1 MLTCLP
7 QFTSAGS
14 VTLRVT
20 VDSAAGAPGS
30 DFARGELPLLFEVVD
45 TGFGVSVEAQARLFL
60 PFQTVNDDPTYV
72 SQKWGGTGLGLSICK
87 IIGELLGGTV
97 GVVSAKDA
105 GSVFWLRLRAEWWA
119 DTTDAGGAELGTA
132 VAAGSDQEE
141 VLALS
146 SAASGV
152 RRRRGSGSRAGS
164 AEDAAAPTPQPQPPS
179 GPRRYSLDA
188 WTLQARRA
196 LGASPVPR
204 RTSVDAARPSE
215 PGSLAEQ
222 LAAVAEAHTSSDG
235 SGQLDGTAAVSSA
248 LLATLRTLRQAV
260 GEAEVAVAS
269 RLKDP
274 ASARPSMDSAWR
286 SSSDADT
293 PARLSSF
300 LAPTPPPAAVLESSP
315 EASSSPPSSGPTALA
330 WPGALRSVL
339 LVDDEPVNTRLVAR
353 RLERVVPGVSV
364 TVADDGQGLV
374 DLCIEQRLRYDIV
387 LLDQHMRGMN
397 GDAAVAALRAH
408 ETANV
413 LPRSLVLACTGNSSE
428 QDVERFA
435 HAGFDGV
442 ITKPLDLNALVPALA
457 ALVADRTATAIGVT
471 MFDPP
476 AP

>member
-1 MLTCLP
+1 
-7 QFTSAGS
+7 
-14 VTLRVT
+14 
-20 VDSAAGAPGS
+20 
-30 DFARGELPLLFEVVD
+30 VVD
-45 TGFGVSVEAQARLFL
+45 TGFGVSAEAQARLFL
-60 PFQTVNDDPTYV
+60 PFQTVHDDPTYV
-72 SQKWGGTGLGLSICK
+72 TQKWGGTGLGLSICK

-119 DTTDAGGAELGTA
+119 DTTDGSSAELGT
-132 VAAGSDQEE
+132 VATAGLDQEE

-146 SAASGV
+146 SAASVV

-164 AEDAAAPTPQPQPPS
+164 AEDSAAPQQQPPS

-204 RTSVDAARPSE
+204 RTSVDAARTSE

-235 SGQLDGTAAVSSA
+235 GGALDGTAAVSSA

-274 ASARPSMDSAWR
+274 AGSGRPSMDNAWR
-286 SSSDADT
+286 NSSDADT
-293 PARLSSF
+293 PFRSSF
-300 LAPTPPPAAVLESSP
+300 LAPTAPPAAVLEAASSP
-315 EASSSPPSSGPTALA
+315 EASSSSPPGSAGGPTALA

-408 ETANV
+408 EAACAQ
-413 LPRSLVLACTGNSSE
+413 PRALVLACTGNSSV
-428 QDVERFA
+428 QDVERFE

-457 ALVADRTATAIGVT
+457 ALVADRAATPNGVT

-476 AP
+476 HEAAPAA